1 MESDDLTTIGSFPVR
16 LLIILW
22 ANFLLGLW
30 ANFLLGAVVA
40 LFVSDWLL
48 AGVVVD
54 GWWPYIAGG
63 AILATG
69 VLTLRLVR
77 LVAGLIGGRIGG
89 AAVEWPGQIVV
100 TALNLLLIIALVA
113 RIDQWFS
120 SVHISGGWTFAVV
133 VLTVWMAD
141 YIMSRAAA
149 SACRD
154 ESY

>member
-1 MESDDLTTIGSFPVR
+1 VEGDDLTTIGSFPVR

-48 AGVVVD
+48 SGVVVD

-69 VLTLRLVR
+69 VLTLRLV
-77 LVAGLIGGRIGG
+77 AALIGGRIRG
-89 AAVEWPGQIVV
+89 AAVEWTGQIVV

-113 RIDQWFS
+113 LIDQWFS
-120 SVHISGGWTFAVV
+120 SVYISRGWTFAAV
-133 VLTVWMAD
+133 VLIVWMAD
-141 YIMSRAAA
+141 HIMSRAAA
-149 SACRD
+149 SAYRD